1 MKKTKNKE
9 VAMKLSKVLLVIL
22 IFISLPL
29 LGSDL
34 IEKEFKVNPGE
45 KLDVNLKSGG
55 SIHISGWAKN
65 VARIKVYL
73 RNGQN
78 EGCKIRIE
86 KSGTVIEVESEF
98 DPFEHENCKSPK
110 LEIQVP
116 QRFDLKLKTM
126 GGNITL
132 SNIKGEISGR
142 TMGGSLNLER
152 LKGKIQMT
160 TMGGKISLT
169 DSDIDGQV
177 KTMGGRVLL
186 ENVVGDIKGSSMG
199 GNVVY
204 RNVKTRE
211 GKSTGKVVKITTMGG
226 SIKVDEAGEGAD
238 VVTMGGNIRI
248 KNARL
253 FAKAKTMGGDIT
265 IDNIDGWVKA
275 TTMGGDVEVTM
286 TASSKS
292 GKYDAYLSSMGGDV
306 ALSVPK
312 ELSMNIEIELAY
324 TKRGWKKY
332 RIKSDFKL
340 EIEES
345 PDWVKKNGSYRKYI
359 YARAKVK
366 DARHTIKIKTVNGDI
381 YLKKNK
387 K

>member
-1 MKKTKNKE
+1 MKT
-9 VAMKLSKVLLVIL
+9 LTVLLVIL
-22 IFISLPL
+22 AFISLPV
-29 LGSDL
+29 LGSDP
-34 IEKEFKVNPGE
+34 IVKEFKVRSGE

-55 SIHISGWAKN
+55 SIHITGWPKS
-65 VARIKVYL
+65 VARIKVFL
-73 RNGQN
+73 PNGQN
-78 EGCKIRIE
+78 KGCEITIE
-86 KSGTVIEVESEF
+86 KSGSVIEVESEL

-126 GGNITL
+126 GGNITIG
-132 SNIKGEISGR
+132 NIEGEISGK
-142 TMGGSLNLER
+142 TMGGSLNLDR

-226 SIKVDEAGEGAD
+226 SIKVDEAVEGAD
-238 VVTMGGNIRI
+238 VLTMGGNIRI
-248 KNARL
+248 KNAKV

-265 IDNIDGWVKA
+265 IDHIDGWVKA
-275 TTMGGDVEVTM
+275 TTMGGDIEVTLI
-286 TASSKS
+286 ASTKS
-292 GKYDAYLSSMGGDV
+292 GKRDAYLSSMGGDV
-306 ALSVPK
+306 TLSVP
-312 ELSMNIEIELAY
+312 EDLSMNIDIELAY
-324 TKRGWKKY
+324 TKKSWDKY
-332 RIKSDFKL
+332 RISSDFKL
-340 EIEES
+340 ELEET
-345 PDWVKKNGSYRKYI
+345 PNWVKKNGSYRKYI
-359 YARAKVK
+359 YGKAKVK
-366 DARHTIKIKTVNGDI
+366 DARNTIRIKTVNGNI
-381 YLKKNK
+381 YLNKIKK
-387 K
+387 